1 MSHVQWDSEVF
12 IMQLILSFIRVL
24 WNIVCAMIILVIV
37 SIMVAVVSFA
47 LILGGRLGYEASTS
61 IQSIWEQ
68 SNEIPAD

>member
-1 MSHVQWDSEVF
+1 
-12 IMQLILSFIRVL
+12 MQLILSFIRVL
-24 WNIVCAMIILVIV
+24 WNIVCAMIILTVV

-61 IQSIWEQ
+61 IQQSIWEQ